1 MTEDFREIK
10 DVVEVKD
17 DTTEDATIVLFSLIV
32 AIGCAVNGLTF
43 GEQIC
48 SWFGKNAETI
58 EQVAT
63 TAKIAIS

>member
-1 MTEDFREIK
+1 MNEK
-10 DVVEVKD
+10 LKAVLWVVVGIV
-17 DTTEDATIVLFSLIV
+17 ATIVLFSLIV
-32 AIGCAVNGLTF
+32 AIGCAANGLTF

>member
-1 MTEDFREIK
+1 MNEK
-10 DVVEVKD
+10 LKAVLWVVVGVV
-17 DTTEDATIVLFSLIV
+17 ATIVLFSVIV

>member
-1 MTEDFREIK
+1 MNEK
-10 DVVEVKD
+10 LKAVLWVVVGVV
-17 DTTEDATIVLFSLIV
+17 ATIVLFSLIV

-48 SWFGKNAETI
+48 SWFGKNAEAI

>member
-1 MTEDFREIK
+1 MNEK
-10 DVVEVKD
+10 LKAVLWVVVGVF
-17 DTTEDATIVLFSLIV
+17 ATIVLFSLIV

>member
-1 MTEDFREIK
+1 MFRYFKKVLVGI
-10 DVVEVKD
+10 V
-17 DTTEDATIVLFSLIV
+17 ATIVLFSLIV

>member
-1 MTEDFREIK
+1 MNEK
-10 DVVEVKD
+10 LKAVLWVVVGVV
-17 DTTEDATIVLFSLIV
+17 ATIVLFSLIV

-58 EQVAT
+58 EQAAT